1 MAAVL
6 MGEELLQ
13 VQRRGPG
20 TGASVTACILSV
32 FLSLPLF
39 SPVLIW

>member
-6 MGEELLQ
+6 MGEELLR

-20 TGASVTACILSV
+20 TGASATACILSV

-39 SPVLIW
+39 SPVLIR